1 MNFPPKVGQMVL
13 DEHGRSIGRAVAV
26 SHKGGVVVMDDDRAI
41 PLREFYKGRFRADRT
56 VPPQAPHEVAA
67 IRDAAM
73 LRHGS
78 TWADYLPYLRRGDK
92 FVARRVRVWA
102 EMRAAGLSYPQIAA
116 AFGTAHTTV
125 FCALQRAKQQ
135 EATRKEAS
143 RV

>member
-13 DEHGRSIGRAVAV
+13 DERGRSIGRAVAV
-26 SHKGGVVVMDDDRAI
+26 SHKGGVVVMDDGRPI
-41 PLREFYKGRFRADRT
+41 LMREFYKGRYRADRT

-78 TWADYLPYLRRGDK
+78 AWTDYLPYLRRGEE
-92 FVARRVRVWA
+92 FVARRVKVWA
-102 EMRAAGLSYPQIAA
+102 EMRAAGLSYPQIGQ

-125 FCALQRAKQQ
+125 LSALQRAKRQGVG
-135 EATRKEAS
+135 K
-143 RV
+143 

>member
-1 MNFPPKVGQMVL
+1 MNFPPKPGQVVI
-13 DEHGRSIGRAVAV
+13 DERGRSIGRAVAV
-26 SHKGGVVVMDDDRAI
+26 NYKGGVVVMDDGRPI
-41 PLREFYKGRFRADRT
+41 LMREFWNGRYRPDRST
-56 VPPQAPHEVAA
+56 PPQAPHEVAA

-78 TWADYLPYLRRGDK
+78 TWSDYLPFLRRTREHR
-92 FVARRVRVWA
+92 ARRVKVWA

-135 EATRKEAS
+135 ATQGARAQ
-143 RV
+143 

>member
-1 MNFPPKVGQMVL
+1 MNFPPKVGQVVL
-13 DEHGRSIGRAVAV
+13 DEHGRAIGRAVAV

-56 VPPQAPHEVAA
+56 VPPQALHEVAA

-78 TWADYLPYLRRGDK
+78 TWSDYLPYLRRGDK

-102 EMRAAGLSYPQIAA
+102 EMRAAGLSYPQIGQ
-116 AFGTAHTTV
+116 AFGLAHTTV
-125 FCALQRAKQQ
+125 LTALQRARRQ
-135 EATRKEAS
+135 EAAQ
-143 RV
+143 

>member
-1 MNFPPKVGQMVL
+1 MNVPPKVGQMVL

-41 PLREFYKGRFRADRT
+41 PMREFYRGRYRADRHT
-56 VPPQAPHEVAA
+56 PPQPPHEVAA

-78 TWADYLPYLRRGDK
+78 AWSDYVPYLRRGDK
-92 FVARRVRVWA
+92 FVDRRVKVWA
-102 EMRAAGLSYPQIAA
+102 EMRAAGLSYPQIGQ

-135 EATRKEAS
+135 APQGARAQ
-143 RV
+143 

>member
-41 PLREFYKGRFRADRT
+41 PLREFWNGRYRADRHT
-56 VPPQAPHEVAA
+56 PPQAPHEVAA

-78 TWADYLPYLRRGDK
+78 TWRDYLPFLRRTAEYR
-92 FVARRVRVWA
+92 ARRVKVWA
-102 EMRAAGLSYPQIAA
+102 EMRAAGLSYPQIGQ
-116 AFGTAHTTV
+116 AFGVAHTTV

-135 EATRKEAS
+135 APQGARAQ
-143 RV
+143 